1 MGSYSQAKD
10 LYERALAIREKV
22 LGSEHTDVADSLAG
36 LGDLALTQNLPT
48 KARPHLERAV
58 AIFDAYEGVQ
68 ESEYEARFSLA
79 KALVLSGGD
88 RSRALAE
95 AGKAADGYRT
105 LGEGMAKEIAEVEAF
120 ISKHGGR

>member
-1 MGSYSQAKD
+1 MNDETVSKFQTMIDQNPAN
-10 LYERALAIREKV
+10 
-22 LGSEHTDVADSLAG
+22 G
-36 LGDLALTQNLPT
+36 L
-48 KARPHLERAV
+48 
-58 AIFDAYEGVQ
+58 
-68 ESEYEARFSLA
+68 ARFSLA